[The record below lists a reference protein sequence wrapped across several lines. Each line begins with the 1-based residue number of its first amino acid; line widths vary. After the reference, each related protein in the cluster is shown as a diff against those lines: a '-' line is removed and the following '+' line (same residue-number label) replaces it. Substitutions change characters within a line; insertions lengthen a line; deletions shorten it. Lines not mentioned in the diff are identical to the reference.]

1 MKNNL
6 KKLVTVG
13 LTFAMVLGSTFT
25 VFAGDVT
32 TPAETTTDG
41 TSDLAYVNMDVY
53 KIEVPTDAVLQN
65 ALTYM
70 ADPQN
75 LVLQTQAAA
84 YGLSENAVALEEAA
98 AVNTGIWFRT
108 LSENSTAAGNAN
120 TVGISSKSD
129 GYVIKNKSSRGVL
142 LDVAAKMVKGSTT
155 YAGGYSTTSDFSATG
170 DDAKGLYFGLKAT
183 NEVEEKALD
192 ETGATFKNVA
202 LSAADKYEVKYNSG
216 YSYGLKADAD
226 NFPTYSFE
234 ITGALNH
241 DVADTTW
248 ATVANDGTVTEKT
261 LPTIQV
267 KYTPSLIK
275 DKAAVVAEIND
286 ATGVVYISKA
296 DAEGGFGT
304 TKPTA
309 LTINGKDI
317 AAGKIAANEDG
328 YVAVTFD
335 NMCEAYGYT
344 ESNVGD
350 LEEDVWTVAK
360 TIQFTANSVDY
371 VVEIPAR

>member
-13 LTFAMVLGSTFT
+13 LTLTMVLGSTFT

-108 LSENSTAAGNAN
+108 LSENSTAAENAN

-170 DDAKGLYFGLKAT
+170 DDVKGLYFGLKAT
-183 NEVEEKALD
+183 NEVDEKALD

-248 ATVANDGTVTEKT
+248 ATVADNGSVTQKT

-275 DKAAVVAEIND
+275 DKAAVAIVGDGAI
-286 ATGVVYISKA
+286 YISKA
-296 DAEGGFGT
+296 DVEGGFGE

-309 LTINGKDI
+309 MTINGKTVT
-317 AAGKIAANEDG
+317 ANKIEDNVDG
-328 YVAVTFD
+328 YVVVSWA

-344 ESNVGD
+344 EDNVGD
-350 LEEDVWTVAK
+350 NGDAVWSVAK
-360 TIQFTANSVDY
+360 TIQFTANGVDY
-371 VVEIPAR
+371 VAEVPAQ